1 MFRVAL
7 FDQHNK
13 FVWLS
18 VDDHEQPPPC
28 HSLPDATGA
37 CMATFQQAPTVP
49 ERDAAEWAE
58 PPRSGRGS
66 DYAELS
72 RRVKQAGLLDR
83 RPGYYAATVTL
94 TVVLLAAGWTAF
106 LLLRDSWWQLA
117 TAVFLA
123 FAFAQV
129 GFLGHD
135 AGHRQLFRTR
145 RANGLTGLFFGDL
158 LIGLSY
164 GWWVG
169 KHNRHHSNP
178 NHVDLDPDVTV
189 GAIAFTADQA
199 RAKQGLTRVI
209 ARYQA
214 YLFFPLLLL
223 EAAHL
228 HAASVRAVVRGTV
241 KLSSVEALLLLVH
254 GVGYL
259 AAVLLVLSPLRA
271 AVFVLVQQGLFGLY
285 LGCCFA
291 PNHKGMPVLEDD
303 REPDYLR
310 RQVLTSRNVRG
321 SRLVD
326 FALGGLNY
334 QIEHHLFPSMPR
346 PNLRRAQPLVQAF
359 CAERGLA
366 YSQSS
371 VFGSY
376 VEALRHLHAAG
387 APLRP
392 A

>member
-1 MFRVAL
+1 
-7 FDQHNK
+7 
-13 FVWLS
+13 
-18 VDDHEQPPPC
+18 
-28 HSLPDATGA
+28 
-37 CMATFQQAPTVP
+37 MATFQQAQTVDGR
-49 ERDAAEWAE
+49 ETAGWSE
-58 PPRSGRGS
+58 PPPPGRGS

-72 RRVKQAGLLDR
+72 RRVKRAGLLDR
-83 RPGYYAATVTL
+83 RPAYYAAKTAL
-94 TVVLLAAGWTAF
+94 TIVVLAAGWTAF
-106 LLLRDSWWQLA
+106 LLLGDSWWQLA

-123 FAFAQV
+123 FGFTQV

-135 AGHRQLFRTR
+135 AGHRQVFRTR
-145 RANGLTGLFFGDL
+145 RGNGVAGLVLGNL

-199 RAKQGLTRVI
+199 RAKQGITRVI
-209 ARYQA
+209 ARHQA

-241 KLSSVEALLLLVH
+241 RSSPLEALLLLVH
-254 GVGYL
+254 GVGYIASL
-259 AAVLLVLSPLRA
+259 LLVLSPLRA

-303 REPDYLR
+303 KEPDYLR

-321 SRLVD
+321 SRMVD

-346 PNLRRAQPLVQAF
+346 PSLRRAQPLVRAF
-359 CAERGLA
+359 CAQRGLA
-366 YSQSS
+366 YSESS

-376 VEALRHLHAAG
+376 AEALRHLHAAG
-387 APLRP
+387 AALRP
-392 A
+392 AATD